1 MKNLIFVG
9 LGGFLGAITRY
20 KLGGLILHNFRT
32 TFPLGTVII
41 NIAGCFFIGFLSEIM
56 VKEHLFSSET
66 RLFLVTGLLGG
77 FTTFSAFGFE
87 TIYLMKRGDIFM
99 AFMNIGLSVLLGLFA
114 VWLGWKTGLI
124 FKMSNG

>member
-20 KLGGLILHNFRT
+20 KLGGLILHHFRT

-66 RLFLVTGLLGG
+66 RLFLITGLLGG

-87 TIYLMKRGDIFM
+87 TIYLLKRGDIFM
-99 AFMNIGLSVLLGLFA
+99 AFMNIGLSVLLGVFA
-114 VWLGWKTGLI
+114 VWFGWKTGLI
-124 FKMSNG
+124 FKMSN